1 MTASLAR
8 YQGCLIGGAI
18 GDALGAPIEF
28 LSLAQIQT
36 QFGPAGVRDFA
47 PAYGRRGAITDD
59 TQMSLFTAEGLLRAW
74 ARMHDRGLFSPVAVV
89 GRAYLRWLYTQG
101 HDAFENPRDKEGW
114 LLELPELH
122 HRRAHGNTCLSALLS
137 TPWGKPARNDSKGC
151 GGVMRA
157 APAGLFIASTSKPER
172 WIEEAFE
179 LGCQIAAL
187 THGHPTGQLTAG
199 VLASLVLQ
207 LVGGSR
213 LRDALAVSM
222 DFLADRPECDET
234 LSALKAAIELA
245 ERDADADISLL
256 GEGWIAE
263 EALAMGVFAALT
275 AADFGQGVLRAVN
288 HGGDSDSTGSIAG
301 NLLGA
306 ALGMEAI
313 PTRWRE
319 EVELGAAVL
328 EIANDLHAC
337 EGWGCADGHASLL
350 GIIASRYPP
359 S

>member
-1 MTASLAR
+1 MTAPLAR

-47 PAYGRRGAITDD
+47 PAYGRSGAITDD

-89 GRAYLRWLYTQG
+89 GRAYLRWLCTQG
-101 HDAFENPRDKEGW
+101 HDAFENPRDKDGW

-122 HRRAHGNTCLSALLS
+122 HRRAPGNTCLSALLS

-157 APAGLFIASTSKPER
+157 APAGLFMASTSKPER
-172 WIEEAFE
+172 WIEESFE

-213 LRDALAVSM
+213 LREALARSM
-222 DFLADRPECDET
+222 DFLADRPDCDET

-245 ERDADADISLL
+245 DRDADADISLL

-275 AADFGQGVLRAVN
+275 APDFERGVLRAVN

-306 ALGMEAI
+306 ALGIEAI
-313 PTRWRE
+313 PDRWRDG
-319 EVELGAAVL
+319 VELGAATL
-328 EIANDLHAC
+328 EIASDLHEC
-337 EGWGCADGHASLL
+337 GRWGRVDGAAWHSESVF
-350 GIIASRYPP
+350 SRYPP
-359 S
+359 N